1 MKVIISALILGFVA
15 GILGYAFYAVT
26 SKVNFFRTMIDS
38 LEHEGEDTKILHLK
52 TFGIELISGII
63 YLFLIEFCV
72 SQYIS
77 FVFKLST
84 PKVYSFPVLI
94 ISLILYVGGMEIF
107 NQFEI
112 NGFKYNPPF
121 VKYRIVFAYVL
132 IMIVANIFTSHYI
145 VKKTLDS
152 QIRQKP
158 VKEVVVERKKT
169 PLAKNLDYEIMSVET
184 ISVPQLNLPIGVDE
198 SYRTMPIENIKIYTE
213 LTGREN
219 LINLTKKI
227 MKDNK
232 IPGNETRMF
241 AYFYDKRDVN
251 IFGYTTGTVYYAPG
265 GIVGHAYEKDN
276 FEFAYINKRHVGHS
290 TLTDEELNIFYEVR
304 SAIENPETSKN
315 LDESGDFLYE
325 ACRYVGKKHRMDANT
340 CYHIYK
346 RVKATKEY

>member
-1 MKVIISALILGFVA
+1 MKIILSALILGFVA
-15 GILGYAFYAVT
+15 GILGYAFYSVVT
-26 SKVNFFRTMIDS
+26 RINLFRNLIDS
-38 LEHEGEDTKILHLK
+38 IDEEGENTKTLYLK
-52 TFGIELISGII
+52 SLGIEIISGII
-63 YLFLIEFCV
+63 YLFLIEFCI
-72 SQYIS
+72 SQYIF
-77 FVFKLST
+77 FVFKLSV
-84 PKVYSFPVLI
+84 PKIYSFPVLI
-94 ISLILYVGGMEIF
+94 ISLILYVAGIEVF

-121 VKYRIVFAYVL
+121 VKHRIVFTYVL
-132 IMIVANIFTSHYI
+132 VMIVANIFTSHYI

-169 PLAKNLDYEIMSVET
+169 PLAKNLDYEIMSVES

-232 IPGNETRMF
+232 IPDNETRMF

-290 TLTDEELNIFYEVR
+290 TLTEEELNIFYEVR
-304 SAIENPETSKN
+304 SVIENPETSKN
-315 LDESGDFLYE
+315 LDGSGDFLYE

-340 CYHIYK
+340 CYDMYK

>member
-26 SKVNFFRTMIDS
+26 SKINFFREMMDS
-38 LEHEGEDTKILHLK
+38 LEHEGEEKKVLHLK

-84 PKVYSFPVLI
+84 PKVYSFPVLV
-94 ISLILYVGGMEIF
+94 ISLILYVGGMEVF
-107 NQFEI
+107 TQFEA

-121 VKYRIVFAYVL
+121 MKYRIVFTYVL
-132 IMIVANIFTSHYI
+132 IMALANCFTSYYI
-145 VKKTLDS
+145 VQKTLES

-158 VKEVVVERKKT
+158 VKEVVVEEKKT

-184 ISVPQLNLPIGVDE
+184 ISVPQLNLPIGVDD
-198 SYRTMPIENIKIYTE
+198 SYRTMPIENIKVYTK
-213 LTGREN
+213 LTGKEN

-232 IPGNETRMF
+232 IPDNETRMF
-241 AYFYDKRDVN
+241 AYFYDKGDVN

-276 FEFAYINKRHVGHS
+276 FDFAYINKRHVGHS
-290 TLTDEELNIFYEVR
+290 TLTEEELDLFYEVR
-304 SAIENPETSKN
+304 SAIDNPEISKSF
-315 LDESGDFLYE
+315 EGSGDFLYE
-325 ACRYVGKKHRMDANT
+325 ACRYVGRKHRMDANT
-340 CYHIYK
+340 CYDIYK
-346 RVKATKEY
+346 KVKATKEY